1 MTTPSPLRRT
11 LARLGAAI
19 ALAASALM
27 PAAAQQPPRDPGSGF
42 VAADAPPMRLV
53 EPDVEPVWRAPA
65 VDTLAT
71 VRKRGT
77 LRVGVVGVEPL
88 VMHDANGELVGY
100 SIDLA
105 RQLADDIGVGVEFVK
120 TSWTQVIP
128 DLLARRF
135 DMIASGLWPTPARSL
150 VINFSAPTSR
160 VGVHLV
166 ANRALAAGRTTVAD
180 FNRPDVT
187 IVTYGGTMQEGIA
200 KRLFP
205 QARLMRVD
213 GNADYLD
220 PVAQGRAHAALVPTF
235 APEAMIG
242 TDGDKLVLPLAE
254 PLVSTVTAFGVRKG
268 DPDFL
273 NFLDN
278 WLRFQ
283 RDSGWLGERARYW
296 SDPANV
302 P

>member
-1 MTTPSPLRRT
+1 MMALPPLRR
-11 LARLGAAI
+11 
-19 ALAASALM
+19 ALALLCELSAFALA
-27 PAAAQQPPRDPGSGF
+27 PSWVQTSARDPGRGF
-42 VAADAPPMRLV
+42 VAADAPPPRLPV
-53 EPDVEPVWRAPA
+53 DDIEPVWRAPSI
-65 VDTLAT
+65 DMLAT
-71 VRKRGT
+71 IRKRGT

-88 VMHDANGELVGY
+88 VMHDAKGELVGY

-105 RQLADDIGVGVEFVK
+105 RQLAEDIGVEVGFLK

-135 DMIASGLWPTPARSL
+135 DLIASGLWVTPTRNL
-150 VINFSAPTSR
+150 VINFSAPTST
-160 VGVHLV
+160 VGIHLV
-166 ANRALAAGRTTVAD
+166 ANRKLAAGRKAIAD

-187 IVTYGGTMQEGIA
+187 IVTCGGTVQEAVA

-205 QARLMRVD
+205 QARPLRVE

-220 PVAQGRAHAALVPTF
+220 PVADGRAHAALVPTF
-235 APEAMIG
+235 APEAVIAA
-242 TDGDKLVLPLAE
+242 DGDKLFLPLRA
-254 PLVSTVTAFGVRKG
+254 PLMSTVTAFGVRKG

-283 RDSGWLGERARYW
+283 RDTGWLDERAQYW
-296 SDPANV
+296 SAPDRNP
-302 P
+302 

>member
-1 MTTPSPLRRT
+1 MTTPSALRRT
-11 LARLGAAI
+11 LARLGATMVIATS
-19 ALAASALM
+19 ALA
-27 PAAAQQPPRDPGSGF
+27 PAAAQQPPRQPGSGF
-42 VAADAPPMRLV
+42 VAADAPPARPM

-71 VRKRGT
+71 ARKRGA

-88 VMHDANGELVGY
+88 VMHDANGQLVGY
-100 SIDLA
+100 SVDLA
-105 RQLADDIGVGVEFVK
+105 RQLADDIGVGVEFVE

-135 DMIASGLWPTPARSL
+135 DMIASGLWPTPARAL

-187 IVTYGGTMQEGIA
+187 IVTYGGTTQEAIA
-200 KRLFP
+200 RRLFP

-213 GNADYLD
+213 ANADYLD
-220 PVAQGRAHAALVPTF
+220 PVVQGHAHAAMVPTF
-235 APEAMIG
+235 APEEVIG
-242 TDGDKLVLPLAE
+242 ADGDKLVLPLAE
-254 PLVSTVTAFGVRKG
+254 PLASTVTAFGVRKG

-273 NFLDN
+273 NFLDS

>member
-1 MTTPSPLRRT
+1 MTTPPSPRHA
-11 LARLGAAI
+11 LAWLAAAI
-19 ALAASALM
+19 ALAVVALA
-27 PAAAQQPPRDPGSGF
+27 PAAAQQPQRDPGSGF
-42 VAADAPPMRLV
+42 VATDTPPPRLV

-71 VRKRGT
+71 IRKRGT

-88 VMHDANGELVGY
+88 VMHDAGGQLVGY
-100 SIDLA
+100 SVDLA

-135 DMIASGLWPTPARSL
+135 DLIASGLWPTPARGL

-166 ANRALAAGRTTVAD
+166 ANRALAAGKTTVAD

-187 IVTYGGTMQEGIA
+187 LVTYGGTVQEGIA
-200 KRLFP
+200 RRLFP
-205 QARLMRVD
+205 QARLMRVE

-220 PVAQGRAHAALVPTF
+220 PVVQGRAHAALVPTF
-235 APEAMIG
+235 APEAVIG
-242 TDGDKLVLPLAE
+242 TDGDKLVVPLAE

>member
-11 LARLGAAI
+11 LARLGTTI
-19 ALAASALM
+19 ALAAIAM
-27 PAAAQQPPRDPGSGF
+27 APAAAQQSPRDPGSGF
-42 VAADAPPMRLV
+42 AAADAPLPRLV

-71 VRKRGT
+71 VRKRGA

-88 VMHDANGELVGY
+88 VMHDAKGELVGY
-100 SIDLA
+100 SVDLA

-135 DMIASGLWPTPARSL
+135 DLIASSLWPTPARSL

-166 ANRALAAGRTTVAD
+166 VNRALAAGRNSIGD
-180 FNRPDVT
+180 YNRPDVT
-187 IVTYGGTMQEGIA
+187 IVTYGGTVQEGLA

-205 QARLMRVD
+205 QARLLRVEGD
-213 GNADYLD
+213 ADYLD
-220 PVAQGRAHAALVPTF
+220 PVVDGRAHAALVPSF
-235 APEAMIG
+235 APEAMLG
-242 TDGDKLVLPLAE
+242 TAGDRLVLPLAE
-254 PLVSTVTAFGVRKG
+254 PVASTVTAFGVRKG